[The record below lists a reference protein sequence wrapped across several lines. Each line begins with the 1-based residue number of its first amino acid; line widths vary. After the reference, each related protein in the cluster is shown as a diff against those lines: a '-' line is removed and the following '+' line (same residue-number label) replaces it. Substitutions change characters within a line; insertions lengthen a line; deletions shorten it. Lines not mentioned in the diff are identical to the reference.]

1 MQMKKI
7 STHLLFILKWL
18 FITIMTAVLV
28 GSATAWFLIALDF
41 VTIWRT
47 NQIWVVNFLPL
58 MGLGI
63 GFAYHYFGTDAKKGN
78 NLILEIHQAT
88 ETTSTTNTTSTISS
102 STKPIPLIMAPLVFI
117 SSLLTHLGG
126 GSAGREGTA
135 VQMGGAIADQFTSI
149 FKLTTAERKT
159 ILIMGVSAGF
169 AAVFGTPWAAAIFA
183 LEIMSFRK
191 VKFENIIPSFA
202 AAFGAHYICLAWMVK
217 HTVYSIDII
226 PSITIST
233 ISWTMLAGLIFG
245 LAAFLFIYTGKIFEA
260 LFSKI
265 KFEPM
270 RPFIGGIIIA
280 LFIVV
285 ANSTKYIGLGIPS
298 IMDAFNEPAGNFDFA
313 LKLLLTSLTLSAGFK
328 GGEVTPLFFIGATL
342 GNVLIWFIPLPM
354 VLLAGMGF
362 VAVFA
367 GATHCVVASIIMGM
381 ELFGIQAGMYVG
393 LASLAAYFASG
404 RNGIYNAKLKMGAKY
419 DLYNFISK
427 TKGL

>member
-41 VTIWRT
+41 VTIWRSEH
-47 NQIWVVNFLPL
+47 IWVVNFLPL
-58 MGLGI
+58 IGLGI
-63 GFAYHYFGTDAKKGN
+63 GFAYHYFGADAKKGN
-78 NLILEIHQAT
+78 DLILEIHQAT
-88 ETTSTTNTTSTISS
+88 ENTNTKSFSI
-102 STKPIPLIMAPLVFI
+102 KPIPLIMAPLIFI

-135 VQMGGAIADQFTSI
+135 VQMGGAIADQCTTL
-149 FKLTTAERKT
+149 FKLNTAERKT

-169 AAVFGTPWAAAIFA
+169 AAVFGTPFAAAIFA
-183 LEIMSFRK
+183 LEIMSFK
-191 VKFENIIPSFA
+191 KIKFENIIPSFL
-202 AAFGAHYICLAWMVK
+202 AAFGAHYTCLAWQVK
-217 HTVYSIDII
+217 HTVYFIDII
-226 PSITIST
+226 PSITVST
-233 ISWTMLAGLIFG
+233 ISWTILAGIIFG
-245 LAAFLFIYTGKIFEA
+245 LAAFLFTYTGKIFKG
-260 LFSKI
+260 LFAKI

-298 IMDAFNEPAGNFDFA
+298 IMDAFNTPSGSFDFA

-342 GNVLIWFIPLPM
+342 GNILIWFIPLPM
-354 VLLAGMGF
+354 ALLAGMGF

-367 GATHCVVASIIMGM
+367 GATHCVVASIIMGV
-381 ELFGIQAGMYVG
+381 ELFGIQAGIYVG
-393 LASLAAYFASG
+393 LASLVAYFASG

>member
-7 STHLLFILKWL
+7 NTYLLFILKWL
-18 FITIMTAVLV
+18 FITIMTAGLV

-47 NQIWVVNFLPL
+47 DHIWVVNFLPL
-58 MGLGI
+58 IGLGI
-63 GFAYHYFGTDAKKGN
+63 GFAYHYFGADAKKGN
-78 NLILEIHQAT
+78 DLILEIHQAT

-135 VQMGGAIADQFTSI
+135 VQMGGAIADQFTTL
-149 FKLTTAERKT
+149 FKLSSAERKT

-169 AAVFGTPWAAAIFA
+169 AAVFGTPFTAAIFA

-191 VKFENIIPSFA
+191 VKFENIIPSFL
-202 AAFGAHYICLAWMVK
+202 AAFGAHYICLAWQVK

-226 PSITIST
+226 PSITVST
-233 ISWTMLAGLIFG
+233 ISWTMLAGIIFG
-245 LAAFLFIYTGKIFEA
+245 LAAFLFTYTGNIFKG
-260 LFSKI
+260 LFAKI

-298 IMDAFNEPAGNFDFA
+298 IMDAFSMHAGNFDFA
-313 LKLLLTSLTLSAGFK
+313 IKLLLTSLTLSAGFK

-342 GNVLIWFIPLPM
+342 GNILIWFIPLPM
-354 VLLAGMGF
+354 ALLAGMGF

-367 GATHCVVASIIMGM
+367 GATHCAVASIIMGM
-381 ELFGIQAGMYVG
+381 ELFGIQAGIYVG
-393 LASLAAYFASG
+393 LASLVAYFTSG
-404 RNGIYNAKLKMGAKY
+404 INGIYNAQLKIGLKY
-419 DLYNFISK
+419 DLYNFISR
-427 TKGL
+427 TK

>member
-18 FITIMTAVLV
+18 FITIMTAGLV

-47 NQIWVVNFLPL
+47 DHILVVNFLPL
-58 MGLGI
+58 IGLGI
-63 GFAYHYFGTDAKKGN
+63 GYAYHYFGTDAKKGN
-78 NLILEIHQAT
+78 DLILEIHQAAEST
-88 ETTSTTNTTSTISS
+88 STTSTKTSSI
-102 STKPIPLIMAPLVFI
+102 KPIPLLMAPLVFI

-135 VQMGGAIADQFTSI
+135 VQMGGAIADQFTTL
-149 FKLTTAERKT
+149 FKLNTAERKT

-202 AAFGAHYICLAWMVK
+202 AAFGAHYTCLAWQVK

-226 PSITIST
+226 PSITVST
-233 ISWTMLAGLIFG
+233 ISWTILAGIIFG
-245 LAAFLFIYTGKIFEA
+245 LAALLFIYTAKIFEG

-298 IMDAFNEPAGNFDFA
+298 IMDAFNTPAGSFDFA
-313 LKLLLTSLTLSAGFK
+313 LKILLTSLTLSAGFK

-342 GNVLIWFIPLPM
+342 GNILIWFIPLPM
-354 VLLAGMGF
+354 ALLAGMGF
-362 VAVFA
+362 VSVFA
-367 GATHCVVASIIMGM
+367 GATHCVIASIIMGI

-393 LASLAAYFASG
+393 LASLVAYFASG

-419 DLYNFISK
+419 DLYNFISRAK
-427 TKGL
+427 KL

>member
-1 MQMKKI
+1 MKKI
-7 STHLLFILKWL
+7 NTYLLFILKWL
-18 FITIMTAVLV
+18 FITILTAVLV
-28 GSATAWFLIALDF
+28 GSTTAWFLIALDF

-47 NQIWVVNFLPL
+47 DQIWIVNFLPL
-58 MGLGI
+58 IGLGI
-63 GFAYHYFGTDAKKGN
+63 GFAYHYFGTEAEKGN
-78 NLILEIHQAT
+78 DLILEIHQAT
-88 ETTSTTNTTSTISS
+88 ETISTTTTTSA

-135 VQMGGAIADQFTSI
+135 VQMGGAIADQCTSI

-183 LEIMSFRK
+183 LEIMSFK
-191 VKFENIIPSFA
+191 KIKFENIIPSFL
-202 AAFGAHYICLAWMVK
+202 AAFGAHYICLAWQVK

-226 PSITIST
+226 PSITISSL
-233 ISWTMLAGLIFG
+233 SWTMLAGIIFG
-245 LAAFLFIYTGKIFEA
+245 LAAFIFTYTGKIFKG
-260 LFSKI
+260 LFAKI
-265 KFEPM
+265 EFAPM

-280 LFIVV
+280 LFIII

-298 IMDAFNEPAGNFDFA
+298 ITDAFNTHAGNFDFA

-354 VLLAGMGF
+354 ALLAGMGF

-381 ELFGIQAGMYVG
+381 ELFGIQAGIYVG
-393 LASLAAYFASG
+393 LASLVAYFTSG
-404 RNGIYNAKLKMGAKY
+404 MNGIYNAQLKIGLKY
-419 DLYNFISK
+419 DLYNFISR
-427 TKGL
+427 TKEL

>member
-1 MQMKKI
+1 MQMEKI
-7 STHLLFILKWL
+7 NTYLLFILKWL
-18 FITIMTAVLV
+18 FITILTAGLV
-28 GSATAWFLIALDF
+28 GSTTAWFLIALDF

-47 NQIWVVNFLPL
+47 NHIWIVNFLPL
-58 MGLGI
+58 IGLGI
-63 GFAYHYFGTDAKKGN
+63 GFAYHYFGTEAEKGN
-78 NLILEIHQAT
+78 NLILEKYQAA
-88 ETTSTTNTTSTISS
+88 ENTNTTISS
-102 STKPIPLIMAPLVFI
+102 IKPISIIMAPLVFI

-135 VQMGGAIADQFTSI
+135 VQMGGAIADQFTTL

-169 AAVFGTPWAAAIFA
+169 AAVFGTPFAAAIFA
-183 LEIMSFRK
+183 LEIMSFK
-191 VKFENIIPSFA
+191 KIKFENIIPSFL
-202 AAFGAHYICLAWMVK
+202 AAFGAHYICLAWQVK
-217 HTVYSIDII
+217 HTFYSIDII
-226 PSITIST
+226 PSITISSL
-233 ISWTMLAGLIFG
+233 SWTMLAGIIFG
-245 LAAFLFIYTGKIFEA
+245 LAAFLFTYTGKIFKG
-260 LFSKI
+260 LFAKI

-298 IMDAFNEPAGNFDFA
+298 ITDAFNTHAGNFDFA

-354 VLLAGMGF
+354 ALLAGMGF

-381 ELFGIQAGMYVG
+381 ELFGIQAGIYVG
-393 LASLAAYFASG
+393 LASLVAYFTSG
-404 RNGIYNAKLKMGAKY
+404 MNGIYNAQLKIGVKY
-419 DLYNFISK
+419 DLYNFISR

>member
-7 STHLLFILKWL
+7 SAILLFILKWL
-18 FITIMTAVLV
+18 FITIMTAGLV
-28 GSATAWFLIALDF
+28 GSSTAWFLIALDF

-58 MGLGI
+58 IGLGI
-63 GFAYHYFGTDAKKGN
+63 GFAYHYSGADAKKGN

-88 ETTSTTNTTSTISS
+88 ETTSTKSS
-102 STKPIPLIMAPLVFI
+102 SIKPIPLIMAPLVFI

-135 VQMGGAIADQFTSI
+135 VQIGGAIADQFTSI
-149 FKLTTAERKT
+149 FKLSSAERKT

-169 AAVFGTPWAAAIFA
+169 AAVFGTPFAAAIFA

-313 LKLLLTSLTLSAGFK
+313 LKILLTSLTLSAGFK

>member
-1 MQMKKI
+1 
-7 STHLLFILKWL
+7 
-18 FITIMTAVLV
+18 MTAGLV

-47 NQIWVVNFLPL
+47 NHIWVVNFLPL
-58 MGLGI
+58 IGLGI
-63 GFAYHYFGTDAKKGN
+63 GFAYHYFGADAKKGN
-78 NLILEIHQAT
+78 DLILEIHQAT
-88 ETTSTTNTTSTISS
+88 ETASTTNTKSFSI
-102 STKPIPLIMAPLVFI
+102 KPIPLIMAPLIFI

-191 VKFENIIPSFA
+191 VKFENIIPSFL
-202 AAFGAHYICLAWMVK
+202 AAFGAHYICLAWQVK

-226 PSITIST
+226 PSITVST
-233 ISWTMLAGLIFG
+233 ISWTMLAGIIFG
-245 LAAFLFIYTGKIFEA
+245 LAALLFVYTGKIFQG

-298 IMDAFNEPAGNFDFA
+298 IMDAFNTPAGSFDFA

-354 VLLAGMGF
+354 ALLAGMGF
-362 VAVFA
+362 VSVFA
-367 GATHCVVASIIMGM
+367 GATHCVIASIIMGI

-393 LASLAAYFASG
+393 IASLVAYFASG

>member
-1 MQMKKI
+1 MKKI
-7 STHLLFILKWL
+7 TTHLLFMLKWL
-18 FITIMTAVLV
+18 FITIMTAGLV

-47 NQIWVVNFLPL
+47 NQIWIVNFLPL
-58 MGLGI
+58 IGLGI
-63 GFAYHYFGTDAKKGN
+63 GFAYHYFGADAKKGN
-78 NLILEIHQAT
+78 DLILETHQAA
-88 ETTSTTNTTSTISS
+88 ETSSTTNSS
-102 STKPIPLIMAPLVFI
+102 IKPIPLIMAPLVFI
-117 SSLLTHLGG
+117 SSLLTHVAG

-149 FKLTTAERKT
+149 FKLTTTERKT

-183 LEIMSFRK
+183 LEIMSFK
-191 VKFENIIPSFA
+191 KIKFENIIPSFV
-202 AAFGAHYICLAWMVK
+202 AAFGAHYICLAWQVK

-226 PSITIST
+226 PSITVSN
-233 ISWTMLAGLIFG
+233 ISWTLLAGIIFG
-245 LAAFLFIYTGKIFEA
+245 VTAFVFIQSNKLLEG

-280 LFIVV
+280 LLIVV

-298 IMDAFNEPAGNFDFA
+298 IIDAFNEPAGNFDFA
-313 LKLLLTSLTLSAGFK
+313 LKILLTSLTLSAGFK

-342 GNVLIWFIPLPM
+342 GNILIWFIPLPM
-354 VLLAGMGF
+354 ALLAGMGF

-367 GATHCVVASIIMGM
+367 GATHCVIASIIMGM

-393 LASLAAYFASG
+393 LASLVAYFASG
-404 RNGIYNAKLKMGAKY
+404 MNGIYSAKLKLGVKY
-419 DLYNFISK
+419 DLYNYILK
-427 TKGL
+427 NRKL

>member
-47 NQIWVVNFLPL
+47 DHIWVVNFLPL
-58 MGLGI
+58 IGLGI
-63 GFAYHYFGTDAKKGN
+63 GFAYHYFGEDAKKGN
-78 NLILEIHQAT
+78 DLILEIHQAT

-135 VQMGGAIADQFTSI
+135 VQMGGAIADQFTTL
-149 FKLTTAERKT
+149 FKLSSAERKT

-169 AAVFGTPWAAAIFA
+169 AAVFGTPFTAAIFA

-191 VKFENIIPSFA
+191 VKFENIIPSFL
-202 AAFGAHYICLAWMVK
+202 AAFGAHYICLAWQVK

-226 PSITIST
+226 PSITVST
-233 ISWTMLAGLIFG
+233 ISWTILAGIIFG
-245 LAAFLFIYTGKIFEA
+245 LAAFLFTYTGNIFKG
-260 LFSKI
+260 LFAKI

-270 RPFIGGIIIA
+270 RPFIGGIIIS

-298 IMDAFNEPAGNFDFA
+298 IMDAFNTPAGSFDFA

-354 VLLAGMGF
+354 ALLAGMGF
-362 VAVFA
+362 VSVFA
-367 GATHCVVASIIMGM
+367 GATHCVIASIIMGI

-393 LASLAAYFASG
+393 IASLVAYFASG

>member
-1 MQMKKI
+1 
-7 STHLLFILKWL
+7 
-18 FITIMTAVLV
+18 MTAGLV

-47 NQIWVVNFLPL
+47 NHIWVVNFLPL
-58 MGLGI
+58 IGLGI
-63 GFAYHYFGTDAKKGN
+63 GFAYHYFGADAKKGN
-78 NLILEIHQAT
+78 DLILEIHQAT
-88 ETTSTTNTTSTISS
+88 ETASTTNTKSFSI
-102 STKPIPLIMAPLVFI
+102 KPIPLIMAPLIFI

-183 LEIMSFRK
+183 LEIMSFK
-191 VKFENIIPSFA
+191 KIKFENIIPSFL
-202 AAFGAHYICLAWMVK
+202 AAFGAHYICLAWQVK

-226 PSITIST
+226 PSITISAL
-233 ISWTMLAGLIFG
+233 SWTLLAGIIFG
-245 LAAFLFIYTGKIFEA
+245 LAAFLFTYTGNIFKG
-260 LFSKI
+260 LFAKI

-298 IMDAFNEPAGNFDFA
+298 IMDAFNTPAGSFDFA

-354 VLLAGMGF
+354 ALLAGMGF
-362 VAVFA
+362 VSVFA
-367 GATHCVVASIIMGM
+367 GATHCVIASIIMGI

-393 LASLAAYFASG
+393 IASLVAYFASG

>member
-1 MQMKKI
+1 MKKI

-18 FITIMTAVLV
+18 FITIMTASIV
-28 GSATAWFLIALDF
+28 GSATAWFLIALEF
-41 VTIWRT
+41 VTIWRSDH
-47 NQIWVVNFLPL
+47 IWVVNFLPL
-58 MGLGI
+58 IGLGI
-63 GFAYHYFGTDAKKGN
+63 GFAYHYFGADAKKGN
-78 NLILEIHQAT
+78 DLILEIHQAAEST
-88 ETTSTTNTTSTISS
+88 STTSTKTSSI
-102 STKPIPLIMAPLVFI
+102 KPIPLLMAPVVFI

-149 FKLTTAERKT
+149 FKLTTAERRT

-169 AAVFGTPWAAAIFA
+169 AAVFGTPFAAAVFA
-183 LEIMSFRK
+183 LEIMSLK
-191 VKFENIIPSFA
+191 KIKFENIIPSFS

-226 PSITIST
+226 PSITISAL
-233 ISWTMLAGLIFG
+233 SWTLLAGIIFG
-245 LAAFLFIYTGKIFEA
+245 LAALLFVYTGKIFQG

-298 IMDAFNEPAGNFDFA
+298 IMDAFNTPAGSFDFA
-313 LKLLLTSLTLSAGFK
+313 IKLLLTSLTLNAGFK

-342 GNVLIWFIPLPM
+342 GNILIWFIPLPM
-354 VLLAGMGF
+354 ALLAGMGF

-367 GATHCVVASIIMGM
+367 GATHCVVASIIMGI
-381 ELFGIQAGMYVG
+381 ELFGIQAGIYVG
-393 LASLAAYFASG
+393 LASLVAYFASG
-404 RNGIYNAKLKMGAKY
+404 MNGIYSAKLKIGAKY
-419 DLYNFISK
+419 DLYNYILK
-427 TKGL
+427 TRKL

>member
-1 MQMKKI
+1 MKKI

-18 FITIMTAVLV
+18 FITIMTASIV

-41 VTIWRT
+41 VTIWRSDH
-47 NQIWVVNFLPL
+47 IWVVNFLPL
-58 MGLGI
+58 IGLGI
-63 GFAYHYFGTDAKKGN
+63 GFAYHYFGADAKKGN
-78 NLILEIHQAT
+78 DLILETHQAAEST
-88 ETTSTTNTTSTISS
+88 STTSTKTSSI
-102 STKPIPLIMAPLVFI
+102 KPIPLLMAPVVFI

-149 FKLTTAERKT
+149 FKLTTAERRT

-169 AAVFGTPWAAAIFA
+169 AAVFGTPFAAAVFA

-191 VKFENIIPSFA
+191 IKFENIIPSFTT
-202 AAFGAHYICLAWMVK
+202 AFGAHYICLAWMVK

-226 PSITIST
+226 PSITVST
-233 ISWTMLAGLIFG
+233 ISWTMLAGIIFG
-245 LAAFLFIYTGKIFEA
+245 LAALLFIYTGKIFEG

-298 IMDAFNEPAGNFDFA
+298 IIDAFISPAGNFDFA
-313 LKLLLTSLTLSAGFK
+313 LKILLTSLTLSAGFK

-342 GNVLIWFIPLPM
+342 GNILICFIPLPM
-354 VLLAGMGF
+354 ALLAGMGF

-393 LASLAAYFASG
+393 LASLVAYFASG
-404 RNGIYNAKLKMGAKY
+404 MNGIYSAKLKIGAKY
-419 DLYNFISK
+419 DLYNYILK
-427 TKGL
+427 TRKL

>member
-1 MQMKKI
+1 MKKI
-7 STHLLFILKWL
+7 STSLLFMLKWL
-18 FITIMTAVLV
+18 FITIMTASLV
-28 GSATAWFLIALDF
+28 GSTTAWFLIALDF

-47 NQIWVVNFLPL
+47 DQIWIVNFLPL
-58 MGLGI
+58 IGLGI
-63 GFAYHYFGTDAKKGN
+63 GYAYHYFGTDAEKGN
-78 NLILEIHQAT
+78 DLILEKYQAA
-88 ETTSTTNTTSTISS
+88 ETTSTRNSS
-102 STKPIPLIMAPLVFI
+102 IKPIPLILAPLVFI
-117 SSLLTHLGG
+117 SSLLTHIGG

-135 VQMGGAIADQFTSI
+135 VQMGGAMADQFTAL
-149 FKLTTAERKT
+149 FKLNAAERKN

-169 AAVFGTPWAAAIFA
+169 AAVFGTPFAAAVFA

-217 HTVYSIDII
+217 HTVYTIDII
-226 PSITIST
+226 PGITIST

-245 LAAFLFIYTGKIFEA
+245 LAAFLFIYTGKIFDA

-298 IMDAFNEPAGNFDFA
+298 IIDAFNEPAGNFDFA
-313 LKLLLTSLTLSAGFK
+313 LKILFTSLTLSAGFK

-342 GNVLIWFIPLPM
+342 GNILIWFIPFPM
-354 VLLAGMGF
+354 ALLAGMGF

-367 GATHCVVASIIMGM
+367 GATHCVIASIVMGM

-393 LASLAAYFASG
+393 LASIIAYFASG
-404 RNGIYNAKLKMGAKY
+404 MNGIYSAKLKIGTKY
-419 DLYNFISK
+419 DLYNYILKSRK
-427 TKGL
+427 L